1 MPMWIVHAPEGV
13 YSAEDKKDIT
23 EMLTQFY
30 VEGVELPKFYVVV
43 RFDEYPP
50 DSMWLGGEPANDF
63 VRIVV
68 DHIARQ
74 MEDQAFRELCM
85 SILCERLAPFTNERG
100 LRTEIHLDETP
111 IDLWRVDGLRP
122 PPPYSEAEK
131 QWAKDNAP
139 SPYDLADAT

>member
-30 VEGVELPKFYVVV
+30 VEAVELPKFYVVV
-43 RFDEYPP
+43 RFDEYPR
-50 DSMWLGGEPANDF
+50 DSMWVGGLPVNDF

-68 DHIARQ
+68 DHVARQ
-74 MEDQAFRELCM
+74 MDDPAFRELCM
-85 SILCERLAPFTNERG
+85 SILCERLAPFTSERD
-100 LRTEIHLDETP
+100 LRMEIHLDETA
-111 IDLWRVDGLRP
+111 IDLWRVEGLKP

-131 QWAKDNAP
+131 QWARDNAP
-139 SPYDLADAT
+139 SPYELADAT

>member
-1 MPMWIVHAPEGV
+1 MPMWIVHAPEGT

-30 VEGVELPKFYVVV
+30 VDAVELPRFYVVV
-43 RFDEYPP
+43 RFDEYPA
-50 DSMWLGGEPANDF
+50 DSMWVGGKPVNDF

-74 MEDQAFRELCM
+74 MEDPAFRELCM
-85 SILCERLAPFTNERG
+85 SILCERLAPFTAERG
-100 LRTEIHLDETP
+100 LHVEIHLDETP

-122 PPPYSEAEK
+122 PPPFSEAEK

-139 SPYDLADAT
+139 SPYELADAP